1 MTEQG
6 VVVAV
11 EKSGATVEIQKKDEC
26 SKCGLCAFP
35 KNASKIRVYA
45 ENSVGAKKGDT
56 VTIERSGKT
65 SLFSVFMVFLV
76 PLLLIGLAVGINYLT
91 IKNEIWIPILSVLFI
106 FLWYTILALIDKKF
120 QKLKGLTSVIV
131 SVETVEKEEKG
142 EE

>member
-11 EKSGATVEIQKKDEC
+11 ERHGATVEIQKKDEC

-45 ENSVGAKKGDT
+45 QNSVGAKKGDT
-56 VTIERSGKT
+56 VIIERSGKT

-76 PLLLIGLAVGINYLT
+76 PLILIGLAVGINYLA

-106 FLWYTILALIDKKF
+106 ILWYTILALTDKKF

-131 SVETVEKEEKG
+131 SVENVENEEKG
-142 EE
+142 EN

>member
-11 EKSGATVEIQKKDEC
+11 EKHGATVEIQKKDEC

-45 ENSVGAKKGDT
+45 QNSVGAKKGDA
-56 VTIERSGKT
+56 VIIERSGKT

-76 PLLLIGLAVGINYLT
+76 PLILIGLAVGVNYLA

-106 FLWYTILALIDKKF
+106 ILWYTILALTDKKF

-131 SVETVEKEEKG
+131 SVENVENEEKG
-142 EE
+142 EN